1 MTKPKSQSKSQPSS
15 SAEQPTSREIAAAE
29 AAAEIADFGTR
40 TDPKV
45 ARAIATWFATAARDL
60 PWRHVEPKTSSRDPY
75 RSLVSEIML
84 QQTQVSRVLEHFEP
98 FLEKFPT
105 VHSLAQADE
114 HDVLAAWT
122 GLGYYRRA
130 RSLHAA
136 AKRIVD
142 VHKGSVPSDV
152 ERLMELPGVGRYTAG
167 AIASIVYGKEEPI
180 VDGNVV
186 RVLFRIHGV
195 DRPADDARG
204 VDWAWEE
211 SKRMVALAPP
221 GQLNEGLME
230 LGATVCTPANPNCEE
245 CPVRSQCKAHA
256 AGTQNQIPGAKGAAR
271 KREQWHVCVVVR
283 DVNLQYLME
292 RRTGGTLWQGLW
304 QVPTIEQDGPW
315 SETKSKLK
323 EMAQRVVDRLNVG
336 AVLTGTMREP
346 FDFETTACTVRF
358 RIFEA
363 KVQAIAPKCAVATW
377 HAPFEAKQLP
387 LSSPMKKLLG
397 VEDAPRSRRR

>member
-1 MTKPKSQSKSQPSS
+1 MTSPKPKAKP
-15 SAEQPTSREIAAAE
+15 ATKEPTSRKIAAAE
-29 AAAEIADFGTR
+29 AAAVVAEIGSR
-40 TDPKV
+40 TDPRV
-45 ARAIATWFATAARDL
+45 AQAIASWFKNAARDL

-105 VHSLAQADE
+105 VQALAGADE
-114 HDVLAAWT
+114 HAVLAAWT

-142 VHKGSVPSDV
+142 VHNGSVPNDV

-211 SKRMVALAPP
+211 SKRMVSLAPP
-221 GQLNEGLME
+221 GELNEGLME
-230 LGATVCTPANPNCEE
+230 LGATVCTPSSPNCDE
-245 CPVRSQCKAHA
+245 CPVRSWCKAHA
-256 AGTQNQIPGAKGAAR
+256 AGTQNQIPGVKGAAR
-271 KREQWHVCVVVR
+271 KREQWHVCVIVR

-292 RRTGGTLWQGLW
+292 RRSGGTLWQGLW
-304 QVPTIEQDGPW
+304 QVPTLEQDGPW
-315 SETKSKLK
+315 SETKPRLK
-323 EMAQRVVDRLNVG
+323 AMAQQVIDRLNVG
-336 AVLTGTMREP
+336 AVLTGIMHKP

-358 RIFEA
+358 RVFEA
-363 KVQAIAPKCAVATW
+363 KVPAIAPKCSVATW
-377 HAPFEAKQLP
+377 HGPFDAKRLP

-397 VEDAPRSRRR
+397 VEDALSRRR